1 MRLFFISREIKN
13 MFSTNVQLLENK
25 LSRCS
30 SITKITFYVGTTK
43 LTKNEGLN
51 ILEPF
56 TRKWISRS
64 KQCLLIRYG
73 NYNNLK
79 MVCNTNKR
87 NDDTL
92 S

>member
-1 MRLFFISREIKN
+1 

-30 SITKITFYVGTTK
+30 SITKITFNV
-43 LTKNEGLN
+43 
-51 ILEPF
+51 EPF

-79 MVCNTNKR
+79 MVCSTNKR
-87 NDDTL
+87 NDTL

>member
-1 MRLFFISREIKN
+1 MRNNTCGL
-13 MFSTNVQLLENK
+13 
-25 LSRCS
+25 
-30 SITKITFYVGTTK
+30 KITEITIDEK
-43 LTKNEGLN
+43 RTKNEGLN

-64 KQCLLIRYG
+64 KQCLLIRFG

-87 NDDTL
+87 NDTL